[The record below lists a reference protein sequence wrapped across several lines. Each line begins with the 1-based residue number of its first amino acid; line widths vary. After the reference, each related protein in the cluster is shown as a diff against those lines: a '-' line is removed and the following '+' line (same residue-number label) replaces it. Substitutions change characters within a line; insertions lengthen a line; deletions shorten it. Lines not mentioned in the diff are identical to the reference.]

1 MNWVDFVF
9 IGIIALSVLLSV
21 WRGFFKE
28 ALALFTWIAALV
40 VAFVFYEPTGD
51 LLSGV
56 VTSPTVRYVIG
67 FAVLFLAVLV
77 LGAVLTYLFGQLV
90 TRTGLT
96 GTDRALGV
104 VFGLARGV
112 VIVVLLVMLG
122 GLTTLPQEQW
132 WHESALMGRFQE
144 LAIWAKSFLPGAFGE
159 HITYDQA

>member
-9 IGIIALSVLLSV
+9 IGIIGISVLLSV

-28 ALALFTWIAALV
+28 ALSLFTWIAALV

-51 LLSGV
+51 LLAGLV
-56 VTSPTVRYVIG
+56 KSPTVRYVISFG
-67 FAVLFLAVLV
+67 VLFLAVLL

-122 GLTTLPQEQW
+122 GLTTLPQEEW
-132 WHESALMGRFQE
+132 WQESTLMGRFQD
-144 LAIWAKSFLPGAFGE
+144 LALWAKTYLPGTFGE
-159 HITYDQA
+159 HITYEKA